1 MQAVVLLAGKGT
13 RMAKDYEGPKHLLPV
28 AGKPIV
34 EHVLDRLPREV
45 RELIFIVGGPHEEA
59 IRRHFSDGTY
69 RGRRIAFLV
78 QEKPLGLAH
87 AFRVAVPVI
96 TGRWLGMVGD
106 DIFGPRS
113 LRALVQQRD
122 LAVGGSR
129 VARPQNFGVL
139 VTDDDGF
146 LVRSVEKP
154 KAFVS
159 DLVWNGAMVMDTD
172 FFDMEMVPSARGE
185 YEVPDMWMKLIA
197 AGRKIEVIKADY
209 WLPINDKA
217 QLEVAEKFLGS
228 PQDG

>member
-34 EHVLDRLPREV
+34 EHVLDRLPEEV
-45 RELIFIVGGPHEEA
+45 RDLVFVVGGPYEET
-59 IRRHFSDGTY
+59 IRRHFVEGAY
-69 RGRRIAFLV
+69 RGRRIVFCV
-78 QEKPLGLAH
+78 QDEPLGLAH
-87 AFRVAVPVI
+87 AFRVAAPVI
-96 TGRWLGMVGD
+96 IGRWLGMVGD

-113 LRALVQQRD
+113 LRALVRQRG
-122 LAVGGSR
+122 LAVIGSR

-146 LVRSVEKP
+146 LVRAVEKP

-159 DLVWNGAMVMDTD
+159 DLVWNGAMVMDAD
-172 FFDMEMVPSARGE
+172 FFDQEMTPSARGE
-185 YEVPDMWMKLIA
+185 YEVPDMWMQLIA
-197 AGRKIEVIKADY
+197 TGRKIAVIEADY

-217 QLEVAEKFLGS
+217 QLDAAEQFLGTR
-228 PQDG
+228 